1 MKTFVIKSTAL
12 KQKFATLLVATCAVI
27 ALAASPKAHAQSE
40 ASVVLSMLPVAS
52 IVVVGAASAAAGAVV
67 AVPVI
72 LSTAGTVLVVKTV
85 ESTARGTVYVLE
97 RASDGATAS
106 VELVGRAAGGAS
118 IVAGT
123 AVTVSVIG
131 AGVVLSALGEAIA
144 FIPNALGKSLL
155 HNERITF
162 QYRAAECTVASPP
175 CSLPWR
181 WAWTAQRHKGGGH
194 RPGDSRVAVQTQ
206 RQGVQIPAAPCPS
219 VS

>member
-1 MKTFVIKSTAL
+1 MKTFVIKPTAL
-12 KQKFATLLVATCAVI
+12 KQTFATLLVATCAVI
-27 ALAASPKAHAQSE
+27 ALAASPRVQAQSE
-40 ASVVLSMLPVAS
+40 ASLVLSMLPVAS
-52 IVVVGAASAAAGAVV
+52 IVVVGGASAAAGAVV

-72 LSTAGTVLVVKTV
+72 LSTAGAVLVVKTV

-106 VELVGRAAGGAS
+106 VELVGKAAGGAS

-123 AVTVSVIG
+123 AVVVSVIG

-162 QYRAAECTVASPP
+162 
-175 CSLPWR
+175 
-181 WAWTAQRHKGGGH
+181 
-194 RPGDSRVAVQTQ
+194 
-206 RQGVQIPAAPCPS
+206 
-219 VS
+219 